1 MRGRFARTV
10 PKGDEPTPFA
20 AIKGDGS
27 RVDCHDTTATNKQIE
42 NNSMSNNNNNTANA
56 IANLLWEGSVE
67 IVHKIADLIADLSVE
82 CKQDPKK
89 MGIAVGNEWH
99 QIGGEVE
106 GGKPA
111 GLLLAACQEAKMDKK
126 NTYALMN
133 AAQIVTKQRVT
144 QLWQVIVDGDKSKNK
159 GSKDKP
165 SKEGAGQ
172 GGLDKSEIP
181 SWDAILK
188 AIKAQPSLTKAQAEE
203 AAALLAS
210 KIA

>member
-1 MRGRFARTV
+1 
-10 PKGDEPTPFA
+10 
-20 AIKGDGS
+20 
-27 RVDCHDTTATNKQIE
+27 
-42 NNSMSNNNNNTANA
+42 MSNTNNNTANA

-89 MGIAVGNEWH
+89 MGLAVGDEWH

-133 AAQIVTKQRVT
+133 SAQIVTKQRVT

-172 GGLDKSEIP
+172 GGLDKSGLTWEQ
-181 SWDAILK
+181 ILE
-188 AIKAQPSLTKAQAEE
+188 AIKAHPHITQAQAET